1 MGNPGVSVPQAY
13 WELDRQ
19 EFLARNSEILDM
31 AMSSA
36 PQSGPLDPRLFFD
49 SMIALGSSDTESRTG
64 LNFLIS
70 CGVVALDDEFMIV
83 PANSTTTGVV
93 E

>member
-1 MGNPGVSVPQAY
+1 MGNPGVIVKQAY

-36 PQSGPLDPRLFFD
+36 PQSGPLDPRLFFN
-49 SMIALGSSDTESRTG
+49 SMIDLGSSDSESRIG

-70 CGVVALDDEFMIV
+70 RGVVSLDKEFMIV
-83 PANSTTTGVV
+83 PTGSAATV
-93 E
+93 EIE